1 MAVKIRLSRIGRKA
15 RPFYKV
21 VVMDSRNARDGKW
34 IEQIGRFNPFL
45 KEFNV
50 DESRVE
56 YWLSQ
61 GAQVSDTVHRH
72 LFKKG
77 LLPEIKRQSSQ
88 QGIPKKDREQKNE
101 D

>member
-21 VVMDSRNARDGKW
+21 VVMDSRNARDGKC

-61 GAQVSDTVHRH
+61 GAQVSDTVHRY